1 MFFFQILVVLIW
13 TQEIFF
19 ECCQM
24 FKWPLKVPTSM
35 FYDYCPNIQP
45 TPWKEYQTT
54 QKSVQN
60 FKPNLHSL
68 HELVIVRFLKLDNTD
83 VLRRI
88 IVCCVSCALWS
99 VVPSVLYQM
108 DYLQNLLTMFL
119 FRGYKQKCLQ
129 ALQMN
134 GRWGAL
140 HRPIL
145 ALSRWYNSRPSIGL
159 SQGHQDSHLIGL
171 IFTTYKW
178 YSSS

>member
-99 VVPSVLYQM
+99 IVPSLSYTKWIT
-108 DYLQNLLTMFL
+108 Y
-119 FRGYKQKCLQ
+119 RICLPCSYS
-129 ALQMN
+129 
-134 GRWGAL
+134 GATSKNVSRHSKWTEDGEPSTDPSL
-140 HRPIL
+140 HS
-145 ALSRWYNSRPSIGL
+145 ADDTT
-159 SQGHQDSHLIGL
+159 QDQV
-171 IFTTYKW
+171 
-178 YSSS
+178 

>member
-1 MFFFQILVVLIW
+1 
-13 TQEIFF
+13 
-19 ECCQM
+19 
-24 FKWPLKVPTSM
+24 M

-99 VVPSVLYQM
+99 VVPSLSYTKWITYRICLPCSYSGATSKNVSRHSNERKMGSPPQTHPCTQQM
-108 DYLQNLLTMFL
+108 IQPKTKYRTFP
-119 FRGYKQKCLQ
+119 RS
-129 ALQMN
+129 
-134 GRWGAL
+134 
-140 HRPIL
+140 
-145 ALSRWYNSRPSIGL
+145 SRLPS
-159 SQGHQDSHLIGL
+159 HWSHFYHL
-171 IFTTYKW
+171 
-178 YSSS
+178 